1 MKSYKIILI
10 LLILNIMVFIIS
22 GCGGGIITP
31 PISDSTDTPD
41 YEEVEF
47 VEITSEKIDINVGGV
62 VEVTDESSEIY
73 RTRFVIDPIDK
84 ERTIKERSAYEEIS
98 IVISQMFWGKTNK
111 MVDNQGFL
119 ITPIGIWSTISDLVT
134 GRLEISY
141 NKDKLSNSGV
151 SKNSDVNVYRVACLM
166 NPIKLYLLEPIPNM
180 PWEKV
185 PDEKIT
191 HLENMA
197 SIEIG
202 FGDLGYLYTLT
213 VTNCVPPSNLGTPLP
228 GDLVYRLSAVGVND
242 NWLPGHVGIY
252 VGEKYHEEDGLYN
265 VIEAI
270 GISPNKV
277 VRSYYPDITKFG
289 GGEYVYMGA
298 REPKDQSLTH
308 INRNTIVNYV
318 EKMVNM
324 PYALFETTAGVYF
337 GLARGNLVK
346 GTDLLGSFNCVGLAE
361 KAYEVAGVNNFQ
373 GLVSDYDEG
382 NESKPPGPDAL
393 LTPQEQYFRTKPAST
408 IIDQNEAP
416 EISNLS
422 IIPEGPIGTNSL
434 VYITCNASDADNDE
448 LTYIWTIPQYEKN
461 VTFTKGKSI
470 SWNTPSQEKTYEI
483 SCKVIDNYGGEDSYS
498 IKISVGD
505 SIVNQTPVIASNPV
519 TSAIKGQLYSYGVN
533 ATDPDG
539 DTLTY
544 SLTTKPSGMTINS
557 STGLIS
563 WTPTS
568 NGIFNVTVK
577 VSDGKLSDTQS
588 FTITVEEQSL
598 ALNPVQLLSP
608 SNGASV
614 NTSTVQLSW
623 NPVPNATGY
632 EVVYD
637 TSSSFSNPIR
647 RTVTTTYQT
656 TNTLKD
662 NTTYYWRVR
671 AVVGG
676 QYSPWSSVWS
686 FTKGTPYSPVPPT
699 NFTVTSYW
707 NTTAPGFPSMTLSWS
722 AVTGATGYEMWV
734 RPAGGTSTNL
744 GTRDAPYVTFNSNS
758 LPGGV
763 RYTPGQT
770 YYFKVR
776 TKTSNGTSSF
786 TNEVSCVAATGPSS
800 QKPNPPTNLSPGTTS
815 APGPTLSTLTP
826 TLSWSKVSNADYY
839 KVYISVPPY
848 GNSNIIFENESVS
861 GTSITISSGK
871 LQRGQQYRW
880 NVRAHN
886 SAGDSSISDTLYFN
900 TTSNTLN
907 PVQLLSPSN
916 GATINTSTVLL
927 SWNPVANATGYE
939 VVYDTSSSFASPV
952 GWTVTTTYK
961 STSTLKDNTTY
972 YWRVRAVAGSQKSP
986 WSSVWSFT
994 KSSTVTRPN
1003 PPTNLSPGSISA
1015 PGPTLTTLTPKLS
1028 WSKVSNA
1035 TYYRVYVSVEPY
1047 GTGNLVFWDEQYYG
1061 GNSIT
1066 IPSGKLQWG
1075 KKYRWN
1081 IQACNSA
1088 GYSEHSDTLYFN
1100 TQVTVQTPSPP
1111 TGLSPGHI
1119 LEAFAST
1126 IYTLT
1131 PKLSWSK
1138 VSNATYYRV
1147 YVSVEPYGTGNLVF
1161 WDEQY
1166 YGGNSITIPSGKLQ
1180 WGKKYRWNIQA
1191 CNSAG
1196 YSEHSDTLYFKTL

>member
-1 MKSYKIILI
+1 
-10 LLILNIMVFIIS
+10 MVFIIS
-22 GCGGGIITP
+22 GCGGGFVTP
-31 PISDSTDTPD
+31 PISDSTDIPGS
-41 YEEVEF
+41 EEVEF
-47 VEITSEKIDINVGGV
+47 VEATSAKIDINVGGV

-84 ERTIKERSAYEEIS
+84 ERTIKERSVYEEIS
-98 IVISQMFWGKTNK
+98 IVLSQMFWGKTNK

-119 ITPIGIWSTISDLVT
+119 ITPIGIWSKISDLVT

-185 PDEKIT
+185 PYEKIT
-191 HLENMA
+191 HLENMV

-252 VGEKYHEEDGLYN
+252 VGEKYHEEDDLYN

-277 VRSYYPDITKFG
+277 VRRYYPDITKFG

-308 INRNTIVNYV
+308 ITRNAIVNYI

-324 PYALFETTAGVYF
+324 PYSLIETAGVYF

-382 NESKPPGPDAL
+382 NQLKPHDPDAL
-393 LTPQEQYFRTKPAST
+393 LTPQEQYFRTKSASG

-448 LTYIWTIPQYEKN
+448 LTYIWAIPQYGKN

-470 SWNTPSQEKTYEI
+470 SWNTPNQEKTYEI
-483 SCKVIDNYGGEDSYS
+483 SCKVIDNYGGEDNYS

-505 SIVNQTPVIASNPV
+505 SIVNQAPVIASTPV
-519 TSAIKGQLYSYGVN
+519 TSAIKGQLYSYNVN
-533 ATDPDG
+533 ATDHDG

-588 FTITVEEQSL
+588 FTIKVEEQSL
-598 ALNPVQLLSP
+598 PLSPVQLLNP

-623 NPVPNATGY
+623 NPVTNATGY

-637 TSSSFSNPIR
+637 TSSSFANPIGW
-647 RTVTTTYQT
+647 TVTTTYKST
-656 TNTLKD
+656 STLKD
-662 NTTYYWRVR
+662 NTTYYWRIR
-671 AVVGG
+671 AVANG

-686 FTKGTPYSPVPPT
+686 FTKGTPYSTVPPA

-707 NTTAPGFPSMTLSWS
+707 NPTAPGFPSMTLSWS

-734 RPAGGTSTNL
+734 RPTGGTFANM
-744 GTRDAPYVTFNSNS
+744 GTRDAPYITFNSNS
-758 LPGGV
+758 LPGGA
-763 RYTPGQT
+763 RYTSGQT

-776 TKTSNGTSSF
+776 TKTASGISSF
-786 TNEVSCVAATGPSS
+786 TGEVSCVAAGPSA
-800 QKPNPPTNLSPGTTS
+800 QKPNPPTDLKPGS
-815 APGPTLSTLTP
+815 SEPGPTLTTLTP
-826 TLSWSKVSNADYY
+826 TLSWSKVSNATYY
-839 KVYISVPPY
+839 KVYVSVPPY
-848 GNSNIIFENESVS
+848 NNPNIIFENESVS
-861 GTSITISSGK
+861 GNSVTIPSGY
-871 LQRGQQYRW
+871 LQWGKQYRW
-880 NVRAHN
+880 NVRACN
-886 SAGDSSISDTLYFN
+886 SVGDSGISDTLYFRTYDPTPPPQTVTLTLYFYKNSLSGPALSGVNVNVIDGGNKSYTQISNSSGYVTITGTPGTWYFTATESGYN
-900 TTSNTLN
+900 TNSWS
-907 PVQLLSPSN
+907 QS
-916 GATINTSTVLL
+916 ITSTGTKYAYLVE
-927 SWNPVANATGYE
+927 A
-939 VVYDTSSSFASPV
+939 
-952 GWTVTTTYK
+952 VTPK
-961 STSTLKDNTTY
+961 
-972 YWRVRAVAGSQKSP
+972 
-986 WSSVWSFT
+986 
-994 KSSTVTRPN
+994 PN
-1003 PPTNLSPGSISA
+1003 PPTNLSPGSTSA
-1015 PGPTLTTLTPKLS
+1015 PGTFISTLTPTLT
-1028 WSKVSNA
+1028 WSRVSNA
-1035 TYYRVYVSVEPY
+1035 DYYNLSVSVYPY
-1047 GTGNLVFWDEQYYG
+1047 GYDNIIFYNTQVYET
-1061 GNSIT
+1061 SIT

-1081 IQACNSA
+1081 IRAYNSA
-1088 GYSEHSDTLYFN
+1088 GGFSEYSADYYFQTQGVQKPNPPTALLPGFPYEPGQSISNLTPTLY
-1100 TQVTVQTPSPP
+1100 
-1111 TGLSPGHI
+1111 
-1119 LEAFAST
+1119 
-1126 IYTLT
+1126 
-1131 PKLSWSK
+1131 WSS
-1138 VSNATYYRV
+1138 VDNADYYKV
-1147 YVSVEPYGTGNLVF
+1147 YVSVEPYGNPNIIF
-1161 WDEQY
+1161 ENESA
-1166 YGGNSITIPSGKLQ
+1166 YGTSVTIPSGKLQ
-1180 WGKKYRWNIQA
+1180 WGKKYRWNVRA
-1191 CNSAG
+1191 HNSAG
-1196 YSEHSDTLYFKTL
+1196 DSDISNTLYFNTQ

>member
-1 MKSYKIILI
+1 MYRRNWWQYDFTERMGLTQEKMKNYKIILV
-10 LLILNIMVFIIS
+10 LLILNVMVFIIS
-22 GCGGGIITP
+22 GCGGGIVTP

-119 ITPIGIWSTISDLVT
+119 ITPIGIWSTIYDLVT

-202 FGDLGYLYTLT
+202 FGDIGYLYILT

-373 GLVSDYDEG
+373 GIVSDYDEG
-382 NESKPPGPDAL
+382 NQSKPPGPDAL
-393 LTPQEQYFRTKPAST
+393 LTPQEQYFRTKPASG

-448 LTYIWTIPQYEKN
+448 LTYIWTIPQYGKN

-505 SIVNQTPVIASNPV
+505 SIVNQAPVIASTPV
-519 TSAIKGQLYSYGVN
+519 TSAIKGQLYSYDVN

-608 SNGASV
+608 SNGATI

-623 NPVPNATGY
+623 NSVANATGY

-637 TSSSFSNPIR
+637 TSSSFTNPIGW
-647 RTVTTTYQT
+647 TVTTTYKS

-671 AVVGG
+671 AVANG

-686 FTKGTPYSPVPPT
+686 FTKGTPYSPVPPA

-707 NTTAPGFPSMTLSWS
+707 NPTAPGFPSMTLSWS

-734 RPAGGTSTNL
+734 RPSGGTFANM
-744 GTRDAPYVTFNSNS
+744 GTRDAPYITFNSNS
-758 LPGGV
+758 LPGGA

-770 YYFKVR
+770 HYFKVR
-776 TKTSNGTSSF
+776 TKTASGISSF
-786 TNEVSCVAATGPSS
+786 TSEVSCVAAGPSA
-800 QKPNPPTNLSPGTTS
+800 QKPNPPTGLSPGYTS
-815 APGPTLSTLTP
+815 EPGQTLTTLTP

-839 KVYISVPPY
+839 NLSVSVYPY
-848 GNSNIIFENESVS
+848 GYDNIIF
-861 GTSITISSGK
+861 
-871 LQRGQQYRW
+871 Y
-880 NVRAHN
+880 
-886 SAGDSSISDTLYFN
+886 N
-900 TTSNTLN
+900 TQ
-907 PVQLLSPSN
+907 V
-916 GATINTSTVLL
+916 
-927 SWNPVANATGYE
+927 YE
-939 VVYDTSSSFASPV
+939 T
-952 GWTVTTTYK
+952 
-961 STSTLKDNTTY
+961 
-972 YWRVRAVAGSQKSP
+972 
-986 WSSVWSFT
+986 
-994 KSSTVTRPN
+994 
-1003 PPTNLSPGSISA
+1003 
-1015 PGPTLTTLTPKLS
+1015 
-1028 WSKVSNA
+1028 
-1035 TYYRVYVSVEPY
+1035 
-1047 GTGNLVFWDEQYYG
+1047 
-1061 GNSIT
+1061 SIT

-1081 IQACNSA
+1081 IRAYNSAGGYSDYSADYYFQTQGTTVTRPNPPAALSPGLPYEPGTKQSTLTPILYWSSVDNATHYKVYVSVPPYGRDHIIFENESVSGNSVTIPSGYLQWGKQYRWNVRACNSA
-1088 GYSEHSDTLYFN
+1088 GDSDISNTLYFN
-1100 TQVTVQTPSPP
+1100 TQ
-1111 TGLSPGHI
+1111 
-1119 LEAFAST
+1119 
-1126 IYTLT
+1126 
-1131 PKLSWSK
+1131 
-1138 VSNATYYRV
+1138 
-1147 YVSVEPYGTGNLVF
+1147 
-1161 WDEQY
+1161 
-1166 YGGNSITIPSGKLQ
+1166 
-1180 WGKKYRWNIQA
+1180 
-1191 CNSAG
+1191 
-1196 YSEHSDTLYFKTL
+1196 